1 MIDEVD
7 ETLRDL
13 IRRDALNG
21 AAVDVLFDAPT
32 REWAA
37 RRNSPTIDLYLYD
50 IREDTKWRAYGQV
63 DLRDGS
69 SGFVTARE
77 SPPRRFKLAYLLTA
91 WTQRPEDEHRLLGAV
106 LSCLLRFDALPRDAL
121 VGTLA
126 DLGAPVTVTVA
137 LPPPD
142 DRAVSDVWTALGGE
156 LKPSLDIVVT
166 VPFDTRRRRTDI
178 APPVL
183 EEPRVELVG
192 ADGSSEETPRR
203 PPRGG
208 PLRSGRPRAATVGG
222 AGARPEEVPDETVTG
237 GKAGRSG
244 RRIRMRADGQR

>member
-1 MIDEVD
+1 VIHEVD
-7 ETLRDL
+7 EALRTLVK
-13 IRRDALNG
+13 RDALNG
-21 AAVDVLFDAPT
+21 ADVEVAFDAPT
-32 REWAA
+32 KEWAA
-37 RRNSPTIDLYLYD
+37 RRNAPTLDLYLYD

-63 DLRDGS
+63 DVRDGS
-69 SGFVTARE
+69 SQFVTARE

-106 LSCLLRFDALPRDAL
+106 LSCLLRFDALPRNVL

-126 DLGAPVTVTVA
+126 DLGMPVTVTVA

-166 VPFDTRRRRTDI
+166 FPVDTRRRRTDI

-183 EEPRVELVG
+183 EEPRVEIVG
-192 ADGSSEETPRR
+192 SDGSSEQARPRR
-203 PPRGG
+203 PRNGAPR
-208 PLRSGRPRAATVGG
+208 SSRPQAATVGG
-222 AGARPEEVPDETVTG
+222 AGARVEDVPDETVTG
-237 GKAGRSG
+237 GRPGRSG
-244 RRIRMRADGQR
+244 RRIRVRGDAPR